1 MVRPKRNR
9 RIYVSPDFKGFAPI
23 GTSNEASIVVMNF
36 EEYEAIRLSDF
47 ELLHQKDAAERM
59 AVSRPTF
66 SRIYESA
73 RRKVAQAFV
82 TGATIVF
89 EGGKIYFDSNWYYC
103 KSCKCQFNNQNQSV
117 EITEC
122 ALCGSKNIEAL
133 KENSQSDIQEVTEY
147 CYCIRCGHKIAKR
160 RGQLR
165 SQNVCADCNTEL

>member
-89 EGGKIYFDSNWYYC
+89 EGGKIYFDSNWFFCEDCAVWFNSHEQDSGKITCGLCNSSKVQRFSEIEFESDSWSLSCPKC
-103 KSCKCQFNNQNQSV
+103 KRSAYLKTHNQKITCPDCRV
-117 EITEC
+117 E
-122 ALCGSKNIEAL
+122 L
-133 KENSQSDIQEVTEY
+133 Q
-147 CYCIRCGHKIAKR
+147 
-160 RGQLR
+160 
-165 SQNVCADCNTEL
+165 